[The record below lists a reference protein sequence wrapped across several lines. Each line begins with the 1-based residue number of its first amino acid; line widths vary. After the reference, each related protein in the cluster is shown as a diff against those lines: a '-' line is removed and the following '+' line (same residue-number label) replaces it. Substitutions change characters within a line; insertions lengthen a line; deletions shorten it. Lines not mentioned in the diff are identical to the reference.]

1 MKLIFC
7 FSFAISGPV
16 LTFFLKNQSIK
27 FSNINFLLFF
37 RFFTNQQHIAFQDKK
52 IMPDSQIMTISIYI
66 YTTNDFKILRYNE
79 IDTCEDVC
87 RQLCIDLNF
96 TPIVQ
101 TLFSLRING
110 TQNSW
115 LAGND
120 RLSPRATYDFRLRF
134 KVIRVNELY
143 FFYFC
148 LLIFMFEKK
157 KINFT

>member
-1 MKLIFC
+1 
-7 FSFAISGPV
+7 
-16 LTFFLKNQSIK
+16 
-27 FSNINFLLFF
+27 
-37 RFFTNQQHIAFQDKK
+37 
-52 IMPDSQIMTISIYI
+52 MPDSQIMTISIYI

-143 FFYFC
+143 FLFLFIDFYV
-148 LLIFMFEKK
+148 
-157 KINFT
+157 